1 MADRPPPNPQ
11 TIANLLTTHSSL
23 VHTFGSFLTVVIHQ
37 VLSLRKIYPP
47 VSFVSTRAYGYPVRQ
62 SRHPA
67 VCEWVNDAVAMVR
80 DQLGKNVLANVA
92 MCIFEC
98 DENKVLER
106 WVVDLR
112 SFPIVDRKERDTPFA
127 RVEDEDTENAGGDIP
142 LRRNVNL
149 ADLEAQFRAVLSRLS
164 VSAAKLSALPSGDD
178 APELSFTITME
189 VRDGADRPTGRRRLP
204 EQGWIAAEPE
214 AFESSSDD
222 EDTNIKD
229 SHVSKAPEGK
239 TVPIRRLEAGE
250 LRMEVWVEES
260 KAKFVMES
268 STNTSSQQQSSDTQ
282 QFDIDK
288 GYVLDPADINRPQ
301 PPSMAS
307 DYRR

>member
-1 MADRPPPNPQ
+1 MAERPPSNPQ
-11 TIANLLTTHSSL
+11 TLANLLTTHSSL

-47 VSFVSTRAYGYPVRQ
+47 VSFVTTRAYNYPVRQ

-80 DQLGKNVLANVA
+80 DQLEKNVVA
-92 MCIFEC
+92 SIAVCIFEC
-98 DENKVLER
+98 DQNRVLER

-112 SFPIVDRKERDTPFA
+112 SFPVVNRKERDSPFA
-127 RVEDEDTENAGGDIP
+127 RVEDEEAEDAANETP

-164 VSAAKLSALPSGDD
+164 VSASKLTPLPYGDD
-178 APELSFTITME
+178 APELSFTVTME
-189 VRDGADRPTGRRRLP
+189 VRDDADRPTGRRRLP

-214 AFESSSDD
+214 AFQSSSDD
-222 EDTNIKD
+222 ETHSDGG
-229 SHVSKAPEGK
+229 HVAARPEGK

-260 KAKFVMES
+260 KAKVAMEDTP
-268 STNTSSQQQSSDTQ
+268 STASQQQSNDSQ
-282 QFDIDK
+282 HFDPDR

>member
-11 TIANLLTTHSSL
+11 TLANLLTTHSSL
-23 VHTFGSFLTVVIHQ
+23 VNTFASFLTVVIHQ

-47 VSFVSTRAYGYPVRQ
+47 VSFVSTRAYNYPVRQ

-80 DQLGKNVLANVA
+80 DQLEKNVLANIAV
-92 MCIFEC
+92 CIFEC
-98 DENKVLER
+98 DQNNVLER
-106 WVVDLR
+106 WVIDLR
-112 SFPIVDRKERDTPFA
+112 SFPVVDRKEKDTPFA
-127 RVEDEDTENAGGDIP
+127 RVEDEESESGANETP
-142 LRRNVNL
+142 LRRSVNR

-164 VSAAKLSALPSGDD
+164 VSAAKLVPLPCGDD
-178 APELSFTITME
+178 APELSFTVTME
-189 VRDGADRPTGRRRLP
+189 VRDEADRPTGRRRLP

-214 AFESSSDD
+214 AFESGSD
-222 EDTNIKD
+222 EDETHLID
-229 SHVSKAPEGK
+229 GHAARPQGK
-239 TVPIRRLEAGE
+239 TMPIRRLEAGE

-260 KAKFVMES
+260 KAKFAMDIPA
-268 STNTSSQQQSSDTQ
+268 TAISQQQSSESQ
-282 QFDIDK
+282 QFDPDK